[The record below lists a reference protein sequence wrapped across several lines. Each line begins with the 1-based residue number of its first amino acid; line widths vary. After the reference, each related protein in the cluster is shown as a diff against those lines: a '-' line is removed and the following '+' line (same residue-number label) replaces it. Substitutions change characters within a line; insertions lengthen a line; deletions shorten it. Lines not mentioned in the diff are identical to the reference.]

1 MSRIG
6 RKAVP
11 IPKGALV
18 TASDGKVTVK
28 GAKGELDAPVP
39 PRIHVDVADGHVL
52 VTRDDD
58 EQQTRAWHGLTRA
71 LVANMVTG
79 VTAGFQKTLEIVGV
93 GWRAQMQGKK
103 LVLSLGYSHPVE
115 YEPPHGIEISVENPV
130 KFVVKGIDK
139 QAVGQVCADIR
150 AFRPPE
156 PYHGKGIRYSD
167 ENVIRKAGKTGKAG
181 AK

>member
-6 RKAVP
+6 RKAVALP
-11 IPKGALV
+11 AGTTVTLKGDRIV
-18 TASDGKVTVK
+18 VN
-28 GAKGELDAPVP
+28 GAKGELETPLMPGISVIVEDS
-39 PRIHVDVADGHVL
+39 RVL
-52 VTRDDD
+52 VDRDND
-58 EQQTRAWHGLTRA
+58 EKQTCAWHGMTRA

-103 LVLSLGYSHPVE
+103 LVMSLGFSHPVE
-115 YEPPHGIEISVENPV
+115 FDPPKGIEIVVENPV

-139 QAVGQVCADIR
+139 QIVGETCAVLRGI
-150 AFRPPE
+150 RPPE
-156 PYHGKGIRYSD
+156 PYHGKGIRYAD
-167 ENVIRKAGKTGKAG
+167 EHIVRKAGKTG